1 MEQLI
6 KQESKWATNEILHK
20 KAFVEVHGL
29 TNQKGHILRTS
40 QNFQGR
46 NQLKKTYPLQTSSI
60 KGTQ

>member
-6 KQESKWATNEILHK
+6 KQDSKWATNEILHK
-20 KAFVEVHGL
+20 KVFVEVPES
-29 TNQKGHILRTS
+29 TSQKGHISRSS

-46 NQLKKTYPLQTSSI
+46 NQLKKSYPLQTSSI

>member
-6 KQESKWATNEILHK
+6 KQESKWVANEILHK

-46 NQLKKTYPLQTSSI
+46 NQLKKIL
-60 KGTQ
+60 

>member
-6 KQESKWATNEILHK
+6 KQESKWVANEIFHK
-20 KAFVEVHGL
+20 KAFVEVHEL
-29 TNQKGHILRTS
+29 TNQKGHILKTS

-46 NQLKKTYPLQTSSI
+46 NQLKKSYPHQTSSI

>member
-6 KQESKWATNEILHK
+6 KQESKWAANEILHK

-29 TNQKGHILRTS
+29 TNQKGHILKIS

-46 NQLKKTYPLQTSSI
+46 NQLKKSCPFQTSDI
-60 KGTQ
+60 KERQ